1 MNKLI
6 AYIIA
11 IIGLAVIILSLNLS
25 KLNLSLPASI
35 KPAYIMIAGIIL
47 VILGI
52 VLSMNKGKA
61 SQVSEEVP
69 IYHGNKIVGYR
80 KQK

>member
-1 MNKLI
+1 MNKII

-11 IIGLAVIILSLNLS
+11 LVGLAVIILSLNS
-25 KLNLSLPASI
+25 AKLNLPSSI

-47 VILGI
+47 VIFGV
-52 VLSMNKGKA
+52 VLVMNKGKSKQA
-61 SQVSEEVP
+61 SEEVP
-69 IYHGNKIVGYR
+69 IYSGKKIVGYR

>member
-1 MNKLI
+1 MNKII

-11 IIGLAVIILSLNLS
+11 LVGLAIIILSFNLS
-25 KLNLSLPASI
+25 KLNFTLPASI
-35 KPAYIMIAGIIL
+35 KSAYIMIAGIIL

-52 VLSMNKGKA
+52 VLVMNKGKA
-61 SQVSEEVP
+61 TQTEEEVP